1 MGTRSTVSPRQ
12 ARRIRSFFNG
22 GKSVEDMSI
31 EESTTHIHTNRDARP
46 PGRVLVE
53 PRMDSIHRNS
63 AHVIWTRENP
73 SVRILPNA
81 IFLSDAPFD
90 SCSASTV
97 AKDHL
102 AQSIRLVRTTRL
114 LLVTMPTKNERYIRQ
129 TRTSRRNIYRQRYAF
144 TTLTSL
150 NVQIHSTLLVESR
163 YCQRQFP
170 FSCSVVIPDRAR

>member
-1 MGTRSTVSPRQ
+1 METLGALGEYRS
-12 ARRIRSFFNG
+12 N
-22 GKSVEDMSI
+22 
-31 EESTTHIHTNRDARP
+31 
-46 PGRVLVE
+46 
-53 PRMDSIHRNS
+53 HRNS
-63 AHVIWTRENP
+63 ANVIQTRDNP

-114 LLVTMPTKNERYIRQ
+114 LLVTMPTKNQRCIRQ
-129 TRTSRRNIYRQRYAF
+129 TRTSLRNIYRQRYEF
-144 TTLTSL
+144 TNLTSL
-150 NVQIHSTLLVESR
+150 NVQIRSTLLVESR

-170 FSCSVVIPDRAR
+170 SSCSVVIPSQSALTPNAICVDSCEHTRLSDW